1 MVKYEQI
8 KDILSNDNKKVV
20 DKFVE
25 QMEHDIEK
33 TNKSVQIG
41 YNRLLKDG
49 EDDKLKEQIKT
60 SIGYLEF
67 LNQWIV
73 VVKNHQY
80 ELNNDIKEYD
90 LYDIKKQLDLL

>member
-8 KDILSNDNKKVV
+8 KDILSNDNKKTVN
-20 DKFVE
+20 KFVE
-25 QMEHDIEK
+25 QMEQDIEK

-49 EDDKLKEQIKT
+49 EDDKLKEQIKS

-80 ELNNDIKEYD
+80 ELNNDIEEYD